1 MVLFSVAYS
10 LPSLMLSGFVISMSR
25 GVIFFFSRFPQIWGQ
40 LCPRHNV
47 VSCIVIRMFKI
58 LSFSFQSTATMKV
71 RATLL
76 VIFLLVCLVLIS
88 FQHLTNVDH
97 KPRFSTINDEWTT
110 MDLKQ
115 LLNRDPEDRPASFS
129 YRNDKLILRTKKE
142 QKPSEW
148 RSPAGPVPVQ
158 SDWILKN
165 STYGVSIYKP
175 DGKYKDSVLVV
186 LGGNGYDETAELV
199 ERGYTVWRMN
209 EPCSDSTKSKKS
221 TKCHEQYG
229 YLGYLSDPTAPKH
242 EVVNFIHGHKYAW
255 HQQYGFKGMEIASHC
270 ALKTGRFEPHVKHE
284 AHYRY
289 STFKQYESE
298 HGAKKPYRPMILAS
312 NIKMEAT
319 AVMFNHYYGSF
330 IRNISTTDRVM
341 HWCCANFAVPRRMI
355 ELHSHDDYKKVFD
368 VMATKQQPVMEL
380 EMSGFWIERIWHLL
394 FGEPQDVNPRSER
407 WVNCTDNSYN
417 PSYFK
422 PVGEQSKSGLLVS

>member
-1 MVLFSVAYS
+1 MHSNIPFIIREIMSRLYFATPLVLLLIIVLFWEPAGSS
-10 LPSLMLSGFVISMSR
+10 TEIFISQHSSKLLEKKLEKEIEEVI
-25 GVIFFFSRFPQIWGQ
+25 
-40 LCPRHNV
+40 
-47 VSCIVIRMFKI
+47 
-58 LSFSFQSTATMKV
+58 QSQEIDVNNKV
-71 RATLL
+71 RTLA
-76 VIFLLVCLVLIS
+76 VKTKIK
-88 FQHLTNVDH
+88 LTRGSDIVER
-97 KPRFSTINDEWTT
+97 K
-110 MDLKQ
+110 
-115 LLNRDPEDRPASFS
+115 EDV
-129 YRNDKLILRTKKE
+129 LILRHKKE
-142 QKPSEW
+142 KRAPEW
-148 RSPAGPVPVQ
+148 KSPRGPVPVQ
-158 SDWILKN
+158 QQWVVKN
-165 STYGVSIYKP
+165 STHGVYMYLEN
-175 DGKYKDSVLVV
+175 GKYKDSVLVV
-186 LGGNGYDETAELV
+186 LGGNLYDETAELV

-289 STFKQYESE
+289 STYREFAGNYGSGGK
-298 HGAKKPYRPMILAS
+298 YRPVVLAKR
-312 NIKMEAT
+312 IRMQAT
-319 AVMFNHYYGSF
+319 TVMWNKHYGSF
-330 IRNISTTDRVM
+330 IRNISTTGRVM

-394 FGEPQDVNPRSER
+394 FGEPQDVEPRSEP
-407 WVNCTDNSYN
+407 WVNCTDESYS
-417 PSYFK
+417 PQHFD
-422 PVGEQSKSGLLVS
+422 PIR